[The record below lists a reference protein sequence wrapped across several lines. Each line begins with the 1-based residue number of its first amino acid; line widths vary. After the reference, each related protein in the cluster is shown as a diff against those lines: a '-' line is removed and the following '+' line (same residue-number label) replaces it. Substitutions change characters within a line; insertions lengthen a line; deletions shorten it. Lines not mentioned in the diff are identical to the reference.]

1 MIIVDFSAI
10 TISNLMMQ
18 LGNHTD
24 TKVEENILRHMILNS
39 IRAYNQKYRAEYGE
53 MILACDGRNYWRKQ
67 VFPYYK
73 ANRAKS
79 RAKSELDWVSIFEI
93 LHRIK
98 AELKENFPYRV
109 VEYEGAEADDVIA
122 TLVQTYAGQGEKIL
136 ILSGDKDFVQ
146 LHTHMGVEQFDPVR
160 KRKIQSNNP
169 ELFLKELILRGDT
182 GDGVPNFLSPDNSLV
197 VDTRQKSIMQ
207 KKLDVWLT
215 QEIEDF
221 CDDKM
226 LRGFKRNE
234 QLIDLTFIPEDIKS
248 GILCEYESE
257 AGKNRSKLFNYF
269 IEKKLKNLMEVIN
282 EF

>member
-1 MIIVDFSAI
+1 MIIVDFSAV
-10 TISNLMMQ
+10 TISNLMKQ

-24 TKVEENILRHMILNS
+24 TKVEESILRHMILNS
-39 IRAYNQKYRAEYGE
+39 IRSYNQKYRSEYGE
-53 MILACDGRNYWRKQ
+53 MIIACDDRQYWRKQ

-73 ANRAKS
+73 ANRKKAREKS
-79 RAKSELDWVSIFEI
+79 KLDWTSIFEI

-109 VEYEGAEADDVIA
+109 VQYEGAEADDVIA

-160 KRKIQSNNP
+160 KCKIQTNNP
-169 ELFLKELILRGDT
+169 ELFLKELILRGDR
-182 GDGVPNFLSPDNSLV
+182 GDGVPNFLSSDNSLV
-197 VDTRQKSIMQ
+197 VDTRQKSIIQ
-207 KKLDVWLT
+207 KKMDVWLT
-215 QEIEDF
+215 QEITDF
-221 CDDKM
+221 CDESM

-234 QLIDLTFIPEDIKS
+234 QLIDLTFIPADIKT
-248 GILCEYESE
+248 GIIAEYESQ
-257 AGKNRSKLFNYF
+257 AGKSRAKMFNYF
-269 IEKKLKNLMEVIN
+269 IEHKLKILMEAIN